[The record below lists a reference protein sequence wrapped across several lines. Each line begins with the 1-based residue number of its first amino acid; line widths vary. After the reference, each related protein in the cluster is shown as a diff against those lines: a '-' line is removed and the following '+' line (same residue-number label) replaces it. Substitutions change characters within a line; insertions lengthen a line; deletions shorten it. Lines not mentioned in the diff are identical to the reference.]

1 MCRLIVEGIW
11 GDHVGDS
18 VFAKLAA
25 CSKALES
32 WGKDITGNF
41 YRRIGLCLQKIRA
54 LKGCTDPHSLIQ
66 YQEANKALFEA
77 LIQKEVFWRQRSK
90 QLWLRE
96 GDHNSKFFHASAR
109 TRRRSNRI
117 QSLRSEEGVQA
128 SWDNGLQELMI
139 NYFQTLFT
147 PHCLLF

>member
-11 GDHVGDS
+11 GDHAGDS

-41 YRRIGLCLQKIRA
+41 YRCIGLCQQKIRA
-54 LKGCTDPHSLIQ
+54 LKGRTDPSSLIQ

-77 LIQKEVFWRQRSK
+77 LTQKEVFWRQRSK

-109 TRRRSNRI
+109 PGVGQIVFNLFVRRKVCR
-117 QSLRSEEGVQA
+117 
-128 SWDNGLQELMI
+128 
-139 NYFQTLFT
+139 
-147 PHCLLF
+147 